1 VSTADALLH
10 ALAAEL
16 GPAGLL
22 TERAECDARTADLSG
37 LPALRALA
45 VARPATREQVAAVVR
60 LCARSGVPIT
70 PRGGGSGLSGGAT
83 LRRDG
88 SLLLSFERLRAVRE
102 VDPLGLTLTVE
113 AGLTLHEAQQA
124 AAAAGC
130 RLALDHGGAG
140 SSQIGGN
147 LATNAGGH
155 NVLRHGMAREQVLAL
170 EVVLADGRLLPLPA
184 PLRKNNAGY
193 DLKQLFIGSEGTLG
207 LITAATLRLRPAAAV
222 RATALLA
229 ARTLPALLA
238 AFARA
243 QSALGETL
251 VAAELMPRA
260 ALRLQAAAGRS
271 EPLPGAGDWL
281 LLLEAESV
289 CRSLDLD
296 AELLALYETALAA
309 GEITDGVLAAS
320 GAQAQALWALRE
332 GIAHLMLDHPASL
345 KMDTAVPIAHIVRFV
360 GDAGAAVRA
369 LWPAAQALPF
379 GHVGDGNIHFNVIGP
394 PGCTATE
401 FEPRRAALARAI
413 EDCALALGGT
423 VSAEHGIGA
432 LKRDALARQRGAA
445 ELALMASL
453 KHWLD
458 PQDLLNPGKL
468 LPDAAPGA

>member
-1 VSTADALLH
+1 MLF
-10 ALAAEL
+10 
-16 GPAGLL
+16 
-22 TERAECDARTADLSG
+22 
-37 LPALRALA
+37 
-45 VARPATREQVAAVVR
+45 
-60 LCARSGVPIT
+60 RS
-70 PRGGGSGLSGGAT
+70 
-83 LRRDG
+83 
-88 SLLLSFERLRAVRE
+88 
-102 VDPLGLTLTVE
+102 
-113 AGLTLHEAQQA
+113 
-124 AAAAGC
+124 
-130 RLALDHGGAG
+130 
-140 SSQIGGN
+140 
-147 LATNAGGH
+147 
-155 NVLRHGMAREQVLAL
+155 
-170 EVVLADGRLLPLPA
+170 
-184 PLRKNNAGY
+184 
-193 DLKQLFIGSEGTLG
+193 
-207 LITAATLRLRPAAAV
+207 
-222 RATALLA
+222 
-229 ARTLPALLA
+229 
-238 AFARA
+238 
-243 QSALGETL
+243 
-251 VAAELMPRA
+251 
-260 ALRLQAAAGRS
+260 
-271 EPLPGAGDWL
+271 GAGDWL